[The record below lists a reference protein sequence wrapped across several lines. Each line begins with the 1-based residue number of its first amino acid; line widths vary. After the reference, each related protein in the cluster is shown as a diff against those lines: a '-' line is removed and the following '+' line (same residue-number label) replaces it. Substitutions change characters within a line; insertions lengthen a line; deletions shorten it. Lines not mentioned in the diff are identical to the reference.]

1 MIKLSYFIHRL
12 PSLSPQDFHS
22 HWRNQHA
29 ALIVKHASVFGI
41 RRYVQLHATEHPSNL
56 PTEAFPE
63 PYDGVAELWFAAE
76 AQLEQ
81 WFANSTPQAI
91 AAGKEIRAD
100 ERRFIDRAR
109 SPFLLGEEL
118 PVISGA

>member
-1 MIKLSYFIHRL
+1 
-12 PSLSPQDFHS
+12 
-22 HWRNQHA
+22 
-29 ALIVKHASVFGI
+29 
-41 RRYVQLHATEHPSNL
+41 
-56 PTEAFPE
+56 PE